1 LKKITAVIDK
11 IERTTLVWTILGLA
25 LIGFIQVF
33 ARYIFNY
40 SFTWFEELGR
50 YLGVFVAFLGGG
62 IGVKTG
68 SHFTMDLIVIH
79 LKRPWQQILQSITS
93 VLSALFFI
101 LVAYYSWKI
110 VIRMHGYGTTSPA
123 MEMPM
128 YLAYLPI
135 PIFSMVMGF
144 RFFAVGVNFLK
155 ELGPKGADQETQ
167 RAPS

>member
-1 LKKITAVIDK
+1 MKKFTTVIDK

-68 SHFTMDLIVIH
+68 SHFTMDLIVTH
-79 LKRPWQQILQSITS
+79 LRRPWKQILQCTTS
-93 VLSALFFI
+93 VVSALFFV
-101 LVAYYSWKI
+101 LVAWYSWKI
-110 VIRMHGYGTTSPA
+110 VFRMYGFETTSPA

-144 RFFAVGVNFLK
+144 RFFAVAVNFLK
-155 ELGPKGADQETQ
+155 ELGPKGSGGDTKEA
-167 RAPS
+167 AA